1 MCCKSRLIRSMGRIK
16 KMSVDVIKD
25 AQSILSEV
33 LGFFKSGEPIHPGT
47 AEEICYLL
55 DRINTQLGGG
65 NEDV

>member
-1 MCCKSRLIRSMGRIK
+1 
-16 KMSVDVIKD
+16 MSVDVIKD